1 MQKVR
6 YSKMGNATSNIIII
20 VILVVIIFIAI
31 KYSIP
36 HFKGE
41 GSCCGG
47 GSSVKKV
54 KPKKMGKV
62 VATWKIEIEGMMC
75 DNCEKR
81 IHNALNSIDGVN
93 AKVERS
99 RNRAVLKMDKEIDE
113 SLIRDTI
120 TGLGY
125 TVLGIEKEA

>member
-1 MQKVR
+1 MEN
-6 YSKMGNATSNIIII
+6 SASNIISI
-20 VILVVIIFIAI
+20 VSRVVISFIAI
-31 KYSIP
+31 KYSIS

-54 KPKKMGKV
+54 KPKKLGTV
-62 VATWKIEIEGMMC
+62 AATWKVEIEGMMC
-75 DNCEKR
+75 DHCEKR

-99 RNRAVLKMDKEIDE
+99 RNRAVLKMDREIDE
-113 SLIRDTI
+113 ALIRDTI